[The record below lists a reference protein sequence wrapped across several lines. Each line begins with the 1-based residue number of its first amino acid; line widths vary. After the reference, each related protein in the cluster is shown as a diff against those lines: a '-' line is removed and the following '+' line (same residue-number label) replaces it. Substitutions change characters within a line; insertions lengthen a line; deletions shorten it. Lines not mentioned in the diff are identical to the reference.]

1 MNPHQTRQLLAEIGI
16 CDDRQEKALLE
27 MFAEKDEALELERA
41 KVPDEVWALENRLME
56 MEAKY
61 E

>member
-41 KVPDEVWALENRLME
+41 RVPDVVWRLEDELME
-56 MEAKY
+56 MRCKY